1 VAPAQAMH
9 GPLAE
14 QVALVTGS
22 SRGIG
27 RGIAQ
32 YLAAAGARVYVN
44 CRRDIAAAEETAR
57 AICDAGGHA
66 AVAPFDVADTAA
78 TADAIQTIVETA
90 GGLHILVNNAGLA
103 IDNLL
108 LRLKPEEWD
117 QVIAV
122 NLRGTF
128 SCTRAAAR
136 AMLRAHYGRIINVS
150 SVVGVMGNAGQAAY
164 AAAKAGV
171 IGFTKS
177 MARELAS
184 RQITVN
190 AVAPGLIDTEMA
202 SHLPPDRRSEYL
214 NVIPA
219 GRLGTVD
226 EVADLVVF
234 LARREA
240 GYITGQVI
248 GINGGLYI

>member
-1 VAPAQAMH
+1 MNGA
-9 GPLAE
+9 LAD
-14 QVALVTGS
+14 QVALVTGA

-27 RGIAQ
+27 RAIARG
-32 YLAAAGARVYVN
+32 LAAAGAGVHVN
-44 CRRDIAAAEETAR
+44 FVRDAAAAAETVRLIR
-57 AICDAGGHA
+57 AAGGQA
-66 AVAPFDVADTAA
+66 EPAQFDVTDTEAVAAA
-78 TADAIQTIVETA
+78 IGAIVKSSGA
-90 GGLHILVNNAGLA
+90 LHILVNNAGMA

-108 LRLKPEEWD
+108 IRLKPEEWD
-117 QVIAV
+117 EVMAV
-122 NLRGTF
+122 NLRGAF
-128 SCTRAAAR
+128 NCTRAAAR
-136 AMLRAHYGRIINVS
+136 SMLRAHYGRIINLS
-150 SVVGVMGNAGQAAY
+150 SVVGLMGNAGQAAY
-164 AAAKAGV
+164 AAAKAGL

-184 RQITVN
+184 RQVTVN
-190 AVAPGLIDTEMA
+190 AVAPGFIETEMTA
-202 SHLPPDRRSEYL
+202 DLPEDRRTEYL
-214 NVIPA
+214 NVIPV

>member
-1 VAPAQAMH
+1 MTA
-9 GPLAE
+9 PLAG
-14 QVALVTGS
+14 QIALVTGA

-27 RGIAQ
+27 RAIARQ
-32 YLAAAGARVYVN
+32 LAADGARVYVN
-44 CRRDIAAAEETAR
+44 FVRDVAAGEETVR
-57 AICDAGGHA
+57 LIGEAGGSA
-66 AVAPFDVADTAA
+66 TPLQFDVADAEAA
-78 TADAIQTIVETA
+78 ASAIAGAVKEA
-90 GGLHILVNNAGLA
+90 GGLHVLVNNAGMS

-117 QVIAV
+117 QVMAV

-128 SCTRAAAR
+128 NCTRAAAR
-136 AMLRAHYGRIINVS
+136 AMLRQHHGRIINLT
-150 SVVGVMGNAGQAAY
+150 SVVAQMGNAGQAAY
-164 AAAKAGV
+164 SAAKAGI

-184 RQITVN
+184 RQVTVN
-190 AVAPGLIDTEMA
+190 AVAPGLIETEMTA
-202 SHLPPDRRSEYL
+202 YLPEDRRTEYL
-214 NVIPA
+214 AVIPA
-219 GRLGTVD
+219 GRLGTVE
-226 EVADLVVF
+226 EVAGLVAF

>member
-1 VAPAQAMH
+1 MSDEHV
-9 GPLAE
+9 G
-14 QVALVTGS
+14 QVALVTGA

-27 RGIAQ
+27 RAIARR
-32 YLAAAGARVYVN
+32 LAAGGARVYVN
-44 CRRDIAAAEETAR
+44 FVRDAAAGEETVRLVR
-57 AICDAGGHA
+57 AAGGSA
-66 AVAPFDVADTAA
+66 EAVQFDVADTAA
-78 TADAIQTIVETA
+78 SAAAIGAIARSA
-90 GGLHILVNNAGLA
+90 GALHILVNNAGVA

-108 LRLKPEEWD
+108 LRLTPEAWD
-117 QVIAV
+117 TVMAV
-122 NLRGTF
+122 NLRGVF
-128 SCTRAAAR
+128 NCTRAAAR
-136 AMLRAHYGRIINVS
+136 SMLRAHYGRIINLS
-150 SVVGVMGNAGQAAY
+150 SVAALMGNAGQAAY

-184 RQITVN
+184 RQVTVN
-190 AVAPGLIDTEMA
+190 AVAPGLIETEMSA
-202 SHLPPDRRSEYL
+202 YLPEDRRREYL
-214 NVIPA
+214 NLIPC

-226 EVADLVVF
+226 EVADLVAF

>member
-1 VAPAQAMH
+1 MS
-9 GPLAE
+9 GPLAG
-14 QVALVTGS
+14 QVALVTGA

-32 YLAAAGARVYVN
+32 HLAGLGARTYVSYVRDADAAQSCVVAITAAGGQ
-44 CRRDIAAAEETAR
+44 AEALQ
-57 AICDAGGHA
+57 
-66 AVAPFDVADTAA
+66 FDVADVDATAA
-78 TADAIQTIVETA
+78 AIAGIVKAA
-90 GGLHILVNNAGLA
+90 GRLDILVNNAGMA

-128 SCTRAAAR
+128 SCTRAATR
-136 AMLRAHYGRIINVS
+136 TMLRAHYGRIINIT

-164 AAAKAGV
+164 AAAKAGI

-184 RQITVN
+184 RQVTVN
-190 AVAPGLIDTEMA
+190 AVAPGLIETEMTA
-202 SHLPPDRRSEYL
+202 YLPEDRRSEYL
-214 NVIPA
+214 QLIPV

-226 EVADLVVF
+226 EVAELVGF
-234 LARREA
+234 LTRREA

>member
-1 VAPAQAMH
+1 MSA
-9 GPLAE
+9 PLAD
-14 QVALVTGS
+14 QVALVTGA

-27 RGIAQ
+27 RGIARHLAGLGART
-32 YLAAAGARVYVN
+32 YVSYVRDAAAAQSCVAE
-44 CRRDIAAAEETAR
+44 IA
-57 AICDAGGHA
+57 DAGGVA
-66 AVAPFDVADTAA
+66 EAVQFDVADVEASASAIAGIVKAA
-78 TADAIQTIVETA
+78 GRLD
-90 GGLHILVNNAGLA
+90 ILVNNAGMA

-136 AMLRAHYGRIINVS
+136 TMLRAHYGRIINVT

-164 AAAKAGV
+164 AAAKAGI

-184 RQITVN
+184 RQVTVN
-190 AVAPGLIDTEMA
+190 AVAPGLIETEMTA
-202 SHLPPDRRSEYL
+202 YLPEDRRSEYL
-214 NVIPA
+214 QLIPV
-219 GRLGTVD
+219 GRLGTVA
-226 EVADLVVF
+226 EVAELVGF

>member
-1 VAPAQAMH
+1 MNGA
-9 GPLAE
+9 LAE
-14 QVALVTGS
+14 QVALVTGA

-27 RGIAQ
+27 RAIARQ
-32 YLAAAGARVYVN
+32 LAAAEARVYVN
-44 CRRDIAAAEETAR
+44 FIRDVPAGEETVR
-57 AICDAGGHA
+57 LVREAGGRA
-66 AVAPFDVADTAA
+66 ELAQFDVADAA
-78 TADAIQTIVETA
+78 AAAGAIGEIVKSA
-90 GGLHILVNNAGLA
+90 GGLQILVNNAGMS

-117 QVIAV
+117 EVMAV

-128 SCTRAAAR
+128 NCTRAAAR
-136 AMLRAHYGRIINVS
+136 SMVRAHYGRIINIG
-150 SVVGVMGNAGQAAY
+150 SVVGSMGNAGQSAY
-164 AAAKAGV
+164 AAAKAGIV
-171 IGFTKS
+171 GFTKS
-177 MARELAS
+177 MARELGS
-184 RQITVN
+184 RQVTVN
-190 AVAPGLIDTEMA
+190 AVAPGLIETEMTA
-202 SHLPPDRRSEYL
+202 DLPEDRRRGYL
-214 NVIPA
+214 SGIPA

>member
-1 VAPAQAMH
+1 MTAV
-9 GPLAE
+9 LAE
-14 QVALVTGS
+14 QAALVTGA

-27 RGIAQ
+27 RAVARR
-32 YLAAAGARVYVN
+32 LAAAGARVHVN
-44 CRRDIAAAEETAR
+44 FVRDAAAAAETVRLIQAAGGQAETAQ
-57 AICDAGGHA
+57 
-66 AVAPFDVADTAA
+66 FDVADAEAAA
-78 TADAIQTIVETA
+78 TAIGAIVKRDGALQ
-90 GGLHILVNNAGLA
+90 ILVNNAGMA

-117 QVIAV
+117 EVMAV

-128 SCTRAAAR
+128 NCTRAAAR
-136 AMLRAHYGRIINVS
+136 GMLKAHYGRIINVS
-150 SVVGVMGNAGQAAY
+150 SVVGVMGNAGQSAY
-164 AAAKAGV
+164 AAAKAGI

-184 RQITVN
+184 RQVTVN
-190 AVAPGLIDTEMA
+190 AVAPGLIETEMTGD
-202 SHLPPDRRSEYL
+202 LPEDRRKEYL
-214 NVIPA
+214 SVIPA

-226 EVADLVVF
+226 EVADLVAF

-240 GYITGQVI
+240 GYITGQII

>member
-1 VAPAQAMH
+1 MNDA
-9 GPLAE
+9 LAD
-14 QVALVTGS
+14 QVALVTGA

-27 RGIAQ
+27 RAIAGR
-32 YLAAAGARVYVN
+32 LAAHGARVYVN
-44 CRRDIAAAEETAR
+44 FVRDAAAAAETVRLVR
-57 AICDAGGHA
+57 AAGGTA
-66 AVAPFDVADTAA
+66 ELAQFDVADP
-78 TADAIQTIVETA
+78 DASAEAIGALVKAA
-90 GGLHILVNNAGLA
+90 GGLHILVNNAGMS

-117 QVIAV
+117 QVMAV

-128 SCTRAAAR
+128 NCTRAAAR
-136 AMLRAHYGRIINVS
+136 GMLRAHYGRIINLS
-150 SVVGVMGNAGQAAY
+150 SVIAMMGNAGQAAY
-164 AAAKAGV
+164 AAAKAGI

-184 RQITVN
+184 RQVTVN
-190 AVAPGLIDTEMA
+190 AVAPGLIETEMTA
-202 SHLPPDRRSEYL
+202 HLPEARRTEYL
-214 NVIPA
+214 SVIPA

-226 EVADLVVF
+226 EVADLVAF

>member
-1 VAPAQAMH
+1 MDGALVD
-9 GPLAE
+9 
-14 QVALVTGS
+14 QVALVTGA

-27 RGIAQ
+27 RAIARQ
-32 YLAAAGARVYVN
+32 LAAAGARVYVN
-44 CRRDIAAAEETAR
+44 FVRDAAAGQETVRLVR
-57 AICDAGGHA
+57 AAGGA
-66 AVAPFDVADTAA
+66 AELVQFDVADTAA
-78 TADAIQTIVETA
+78 SAEAIGAIVKSA
-90 GGLHILVNNAGLA
+90 GALHILVNNAGLA

-108 LRLKPEEWD
+108 VRLTPEAWD
-117 QVIAV
+117 AVMAV
-122 NLRGTF
+122 NLRGVF
-128 SCTRAAAR
+128 NCTRAATR
-136 AMLRAHYGRIINVS
+136 TMLRAHYGRIINLS
-150 SVVGVMGNAGQAAY
+150 SVVALMGNAGQAAY
-164 AAAKAGV
+164 AAAKAGI

-184 RQITVN
+184 RHVTVN
-190 AVAPGLIDTEMA
+190 AVAPGLIETEMTA
-202 SHLPPDRRSEYL
+202 DLPEDRRREYL
-214 NVIPA
+214 STIPA

>member
-1 VAPAQAMH
+1 MSGA
-9 GPLAE
+9 LAG
-14 QVALVTGS
+14 QVALVTGA

-27 RGIAQ
+27 RAIARH
-32 YLAAAGARVYVN
+32 LAAQGARVYVN
-44 CRRDIAAAEETAR
+44 FVRDAAAGAETVELVR
-57 AICDAGGHA
+57 SAGGSA
-66 AVAPFDVADTAA
+66 ELAQFDVAD
-78 TADAIQTIVETA
+78 ADGCAEVIGSIAKTA
-90 GGLHILVNNAGLA
+90 GGLHILVNNAGMS

-117 QVIAV
+117 EVMAV

-128 SCTRAAAR
+128 NCTRAATR
-136 AMLRAHYGRIINVS
+136 GMLRAHYGRIINLS
-150 SVVGVMGNAGQAAY
+150 SVIAQMGNAGQAAY
-164 AAAKAGV
+164 AAAKAGI

-184 RQITVN
+184 RQVTVN
-190 AVAPGLIDTEMA
+190 VVAPGFIETEMTA
-202 SHLPPDRRSEYL
+202 HLPEDRRREYL
-214 NVIPA
+214 SVIPA

-226 EVADLVVF
+226 EVADLVAY

>member
-1 VAPAQAMH
+1 MS
-9 GPLAE
+9 GPLSD
-14 QVALVTGS
+14 QTALVTGA

-27 RGIAQ
+27 RGIARH
-32 YLAAAGARVYVN
+32 LAGLGARTYVN
-44 CRRDIAAAEETAR
+44 YVRDAAAAAETVAQITA
-57 AICDAGGHA
+57 AGGA
-66 AVAPFDVADTAA
+66 AEAVQFDVADVEATGTAIA
-78 TADAIQTIVETA
+78 GVIKAA
-90 GGLHILVNNAGLA
+90 GGLHILVNNAGMS

-108 LRLKPEEWD
+108 LRLKPEEWE

-128 SCTRAAAR
+128 ACTRAASR
-136 AMLRAHYGRIINVS
+136 TMLRAHYGRIINVT
-150 SVVGVMGNAGQAAY
+150 SVVAEMGNAGQAAY

-184 RQITVN
+184 RQVTVN
-190 AVAPGLIDTEMA
+190 AVAPGLIETEMTA
-202 SHLPPDRRSEYL
+202 YLPEDRRSEYL
-214 NVIPA
+214 QLIPV

-226 EVADLVVF
+226 EVAELVGF
-234 LARREA
+234 LSRREA

>member
-1 VAPAQAMH
+1 MNGA
-9 GPLAE
+9 LAE
-14 QVALVTGS
+14 QVALVTGG

-27 RGIAQ
+27 RAIARH
-32 YLAAAGARVYVN
+32 LAAAGARVYVN
-44 CRRDIAAAEETAR
+44 FVRDGAAGEETVRLIR
-57 AICDAGGHA
+57 AAGGCA
-66 AVAPFDVADTAA
+66 ELAQFDVAQPTASA
-78 TADAIQTIVETA
+78 DGIDAIVQSA
-90 GGLHILVNNAGLA
+90 GGLHILVNNAGMS
-103 IDNLL
+103 IDGLL
-108 LRLKPEEWD
+108 LRLKPEAWD
-117 QVIAV
+117 EVMAV

-128 SCTRAAAR
+128 NCTRTAAR
-136 AMLRAHYGRIINVS
+136 TMLRAHYGRIVNLS
-150 SVVGVMGNAGQAAY
+150 SVVGLMGNAGQAAY
-164 AAAKAGV
+164 ATAKAGV

-190 AVAPGLIDTEMA
+190 AVAPGLIDTEMTA
-202 SHLPPDRRSEYL
+202 DLPDDRRTEYL

-226 EVADLVVF
+226 EVADLVGF
-234 LARREA
+234 LARRDA

>member
-1 VAPAQAMH
+1 MS
-9 GPLAE
+9 GPLAD
-14 QVALVTGS
+14 QVALVTGA

-27 RGIAQ
+27 RGVARH
-32 YLAAAGARVYVN
+32 LAAAGARVYVN
-44 CRRDIAAAEETAR
+44 FVRDTAAAAETVRIITE
-57 AICDAGGHA
+57 AGGTA
-66 AVAPFDVADTAA
+66 EVAQFDVADPEASA
-78 TADAIQTIVETA
+78 SSIGAIVKAA
-90 GGLHILVNNAGLA
+90 GGLHVLVNNAGLA

-117 QVIAV
+117 EVMAV

-128 SCTRAAAR
+128 NCTRAASR
-136 AMLRAHYGRIINVS
+136 TMLRAHYGRIINLS
-150 SVVGVMGNAGQAAY
+150 SVVGLMGNAGQAAY
-164 AAAKAGV
+164 AAAKAGI

-190 AVAPGLIDTEMA
+190 AIAPGLIETEMTA
-202 SHLPPDRRSEYL
+202 YLPEDRRTEYL
-214 NVIPA
+214 AVIPA

-226 EVADLVVF
+226 EVAELVAF
-234 LARREA
+234 LARRET

>member
-1 VAPAQAMH
+1 MTA
-9 GPLAE
+9 PLAG
-14 QVALVTGS
+14 QIALVTGA

-27 RGIAQ
+27 RAIARQ
-32 YLAAAGARVYVN
+32 LAADGARVFVN
-44 CRRDIAAAEETAR
+44 FVRDTSAAEETLR
-57 AICDAGGHA
+57 LISEAGGSA
-66 AVAPFDVADTAA
+66 TPLQFDVADGEMAA
-78 TADAIQTIVETA
+78 SAIAGVIKEA
-90 GGLHILVNNAGLA
+90 GGLHVLVNNAGMS

-117 QVIAV
+117 QVMAV

-128 SCTRAAAR
+128 NCTRAASR
-136 AMLRAHYGRIINVS
+136 AMLRQHHGRIINLT
-150 SVVGVMGNAGQAAY
+150 SVVAQMGNAGQAAY
-164 AAAKAGV
+164 AAAKAGI

-184 RQITVN
+184 RQVTVN
-190 AVAPGLIDTEMA
+190 AVAPGLIETEMTA
-202 SHLPPDRRSEYL
+202 YLPEDRRTEYL
-214 NVIPA
+214 AVIPA
-219 GRLGTVD
+219 GRLGTVE
-226 EVADLVVF
+226 EVAELVAF

>member
-1 VAPAQAMH
+1 MDGTLTDQA
-9 GPLAE
+9 
-14 QVALVTGS
+14 ALVTGA

-27 RGIAQ
+27 RAIARR
-32 YLAAAGARVYVN
+32 LAAAGARVYVN
-44 CRRDIAAAEETAR
+44 FVRDTASGEETVR
-57 AICDAGGHA
+57 LIRQAGGQA
-66 AVAPFDVADTAA
+66 EATQFDVADSEASA
-78 TADAIQTIVETA
+78 TAIGAIAKSA
-90 GGLHILVNNAGLA
+90 GALHILVNNAGLA

-117 QVIAV
+117 QVMAV

-128 SCTRAAAR
+128 NCTRAAAR
-136 AMLRAHYGRIINVS
+136 AMLKTHYGRIINLS

-164 AAAKAGV
+164 AAAKAGI

-177 MARELAS
+177 MARELAA
-184 RQITVN
+184 RQVTVN
-190 AVAPGLIDTEMA
+190 AVAPGLIETEMTA
-202 SHLPPDRRSEYL
+202 HLPDDRRREYL
-214 NVIPA
+214 SVIPA

-226 EVADLVVF
+226 EVADLVMF